1 VGSGSA
7 CEWNVR
13 NSRLASATPNFK
25 EFRFEVSPG
34 FTNLQGAGIG
44 LPPMKSILR
53 VFSYLRHYPG
63 LATAQLLCA
72 LGMTAAVFVFP
83 NATRFVIDN
92 IIPNPARHGEFGFW
106 VAVALVGFATN
117 AALNSL
123 RIFINNTFEQKVIF
137 DIRSDLYE
145 KIQRLPL
152 RWFDTRR
159 TGDIMTRVV
168 EDVTNME
175 RVLIDGIEQGLV
187 AALQVVGVGAFLF
200 YLNPS
205 VAAWATLPVPLLALG
220 AWVYSTRG
228 RDRYRNQRDASSD
241 LNALLHDNISGVR
254 QIKAYAAE
262 SVEHDRFNRFSE
274 ALQRATLRMMRWWAL
289 YSPGMTFLRMTGYVL
304 VLGFGGAA
312 VMRGD
317 GPGGMKLGEFA
328 GFLLFLSLFYDPID
342 RLNSLNQMLLSGRAA
357 ADRVFEILD
366 SEEEDNAVEGEEL
379 PQPLVGKVRFERVSF
394 AYQEQP
400 TLHGVTLE
408 ARAGQTV
415 ALVGATGAGK
425 TTVLSLLARFYEVT
439 SGRITIDGHD
449 ISNVAKSSLR
459 KHLAYVTQEPFLF
472 NGTVRENLLLAQ
484 READDDALWA
494 ALAAAHAAGFV
505 KGLPKGLDTNVGERG
520 VKLSGGEKQRLSIA
534 RALLKN
540 APILLLDEA
549 TASVD
554 SETER
559 QIQDALDQLMKN
571 RTAFVI
577 AHRLSTIQNAD
588 RIYVLEKGRVIEQ
601 GTHAEL
607 LARDGKY
614 TELCRKSFLG
624 DQEPQQI

>member
-1 VGSGSA
+1 MKGPTA
-7 CEWNVR
+7 
-13 NSRLASATPNFK
+13 L
-25 EFRFEVSPG
+25 
-34 FTNLQGAGIG
+34 L
-44 LPPMKSILR
+44 MKSIFR

-63 LATAQLLCA
+63 LAAAQLFCA
-72 LGMTAAVFVFP
+72 VVMTLAVFVFP
-83 NATRFVIDN
+83 KATGYVIDV
-92 IIPNPARHGEFGFW
+92 IIPNPARHGEFSFYIFVVLGGFFIRE
-106 VAVALVGFATN
+106 G
-117 AALNSL
+117 LNSA
-123 RIFINNTFEQKVIF
+123 RIFINNIFEQKVIY

-187 AALQVVGVGAFLF
+187 AALQVLGVGGYLF
-200 YLNPS
+200 YLNPK
-205 VAAWATLPVPLLALG
+205 VAGWATLPVPFLIFG
-220 AWVYSTRG
+220 AWVYSSKG

-241 LNALLHDNISGVR
+241 LNALLHDNVSGVR

-262 SVEHDRFNRFSE
+262 TVELARFNHFSDLLR
-274 ALQRATLRMMRWWAL
+274 AATLRMMKWWAL
-289 YSPGMTFLRMTGYVL
+289 YSPGMSFLRMSGYVL
-304 VLGFGGAA
+304 VLAFGGAA
-312 VMRGD
+312 RMNGTMTS
-317 GPGGMKLGEFA
+317 GNFTE
-328 GFLLFLSLFYDPID
+328 FLLFLSLFYEPID
-342 RLNSLNQMLLSGRAA
+342 RLNSLNQMVLSGRAA

-366 SEEEDNAVEGEEL
+366 SEEEANSTEGALL
-379 PQPLVGKVRFERVSF
+379 PAKITGHVRFDEVTF
-394 AYQEQP
+394 AYQDQP

-408 ARAGQTV
+408 ALPGQTI
-415 ALVGATGAGK
+415 ALVGSTGAGK
-425 TTVLSLLARFYEVT
+425 TTVLSLLARFYEST
-439 SGRITIDGHD
+439 SGRVSIDGID
-449 ISNVAKSSLR
+449 ISTLAKSSLR
-459 KHLAYVTQEPFLF
+459 DQLAYVTQEPFLF
-472 NGTVRENLLLAQ
+472 NGTVRENLQLAK
-484 READDDALWA
+484 RHATDADLWA
-494 ALAAAHAAGFV
+494 ALSAAHAESFV
-505 KGLPKGLDTNVGERG
+505 RELPKLLDTNVGERG

-559 QIQDALDQLMKN
+559 QIQDALDRLMEN

-601 GTHAEL
+601 GTHTALLAQGGKYAEL
-607 LARDGKY
+607 
-614 TELCRKSFLG
+614 CQKSFLPS
-624 DQEPQQI
+624 EEKLEEAALIC